1 MGLARSSAYGAAMT
15 NLLNSHWERVRLSLT
30 SGNLR
35 IGLAILSIVAL
46 ALGGTAGSRWG

>member
-1 MGLARSSAYGAAMT
+1 MT
-15 NLLNSHWERVRLSLT
+15 NLLNIHWERVRLTLT

-46 ALGGTAGSRWG
+46 ALGGSASGHWS

>member
-1 MGLARSSAYGAAMT
+1 MT

-35 IGLAILSIVAL
+35 IGLAILSLVAL
-46 ALGGTAGSRWG
+46 VLGGSAGDHWT

>member
-1 MGLARSSAYGAAMT
+1 MS
-15 NLLNSHWERVRLSLT
+15 NLLNSHWERARVSLT

-46 ALGGTAGSRWG
+46 ALGGAADGHWS